1 MATGITLSSKS
12 QLKTN
17 PVPASHHCMYALY
30 ALPGDVSR
38 GWQVMDDEVD
48 VARLERNMDVCM
60 VVASALTSRC
70 RVPGSS
76 DLSLPETRLA
86 ILSQERS
93 VGIVSRLIVHDLWVS
108 AIGAVCVNKTPR
120 VWRLL
125 S

>member
-1 MATGITLSSKS
+1 
-12 QLKTN
+12 
-17 PVPASHHCMYALY
+17 
-30 ALPGDVSR
+30 
-38 GWQVMDDEVD
+38 VMDDEVD

-60 VVASALTSRC
+60 VVASASTSRC

-93 VGIVSRLIVHDLWVS
+93 VGIVSRVIIHDLWVS

-120 VWRLL
+120 IGRPL
-125 S
+125 SHRPYYCSSQY